1 MAIDMWSLGCIM
13 AELYT
18 GFPIF
23 PGENEQ
29 EQLSCIMEIL
39 GVPDKEFIN
48 RSSRKRLF
56 FGGIVLLPE
65 PEPQCLCSCTD
76 STGAPRPVVN
86 SKGRRRRPGT
96 KNLAQVLRTDDHAF
110 VDFIA
115 KCLVWDPERRMKP
128 QVALRHEF
136 IASGRRPRIT
146 SPGPSISKPLSLPS
160 SSKQKGGETPKKS
173 QISAPTPL
181 TARSSRNT
189 VPTTPSTLSS
199 LTLSTSRSHRTSQQQ
214 SYSGFYSSRTINSL
228 TVRGG
233 RFCCFKRSSD
243 HRVRPRQLDDHH
255 FNHRP
260 IAFHVHIRTTIMLS
274 NDKYPTF
281 DPWVVPRSHYSST
294 SPARSKDGSFRN
306 TSLPK

>member
-1 MAIDMWSLGCIM
+1 M
-13 AELYT
+13 
-18 GFPIF
+18 
-23 PGENEQ
+23 
-29 EQLSCIMEIL
+29 
-39 GVPDKEFIN
+39 
-48 RSSRKRLF
+48 
-56 FGGIVLLPE
+56 
-65 PEPQCLCSCTD
+65 
-76 STGAPRPVVN
+76 N

-96 KNLAQVLRTDDHAF
+96 KSLAQVLRTDDHAF

-136 IASGRRPRIT
+136 ITSGRRPRIT

-181 TARSSRNT
+181 TARSSRTT

-214 SYSGFYSSRTINSL
+214 SYSGYYSARTINSL
-228 TVRGG
+228 TVGDG
-233 RFCCFKRSSD
+233 RFYCFKHSFDR
-243 HRVRPRQLDDHH
+243 RARPRQPEDHY
-255 FNHRP
+255 FNHRPP
-260 IAFHVHIRTTIMLS
+260 IAFHVHIRTTIMLP

-281 DPWVVPRSHYSST
+281 GPWVVSRSHYSST

-306 TSLPK
+306 TSLPE

>member
-1 MAIDMWSLGCIM
+1 MYTYIQSRFYRSPEVILGMSYHMAIDMWSLGCIM

-39 GVPDKEFIN
+39 GVPEKEFIN

-56 FGGIVLLPE
+56 F
-65 PEPQCLCSCTD
+65 D

-96 KNLAQVLRTDDHAF
+96 KSLAQVLRTDDHVF

-128 QVALRHEF
+128 QAALRHEF
-136 IASGRRPRIT
+136 ITSGRRTRLT
-146 SPGPSISKPLSLPS
+146 SPSPSISKPLSLPS

-181 TARSSRNT
+181 TARSSRTT
-189 VPTTPSTLSS
+189 VQTTPSTLSS
-199 LTLSTSRSHRTSQQQ
+199 LTSSTSRSHRTSQQQ
-214 SYSGFYSSRTINSL
+214 SYSGYYSARTINSL
-228 TVRGG
+228 TSTA
-233 RFCCFKRSSD
+233 K
-243 HRVRPRQLDDHH
+243 
-255 FNHRP
+255 
-260 IAFHVHIRTTIMLS
+260 TT
-274 NDKYPTF
+274 
-281 DPWVVPRSHYSST
+281 
-294 SPARSKDGSFRN
+294 
-306 TSLPK
+306 